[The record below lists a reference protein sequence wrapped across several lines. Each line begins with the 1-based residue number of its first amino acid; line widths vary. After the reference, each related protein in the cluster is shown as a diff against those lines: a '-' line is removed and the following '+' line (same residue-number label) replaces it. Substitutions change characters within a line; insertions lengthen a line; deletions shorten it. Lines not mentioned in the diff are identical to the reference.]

1 MMFMTPEELFE
12 PTVMFFGLTNSS
24 ATFQMMINEI
34 LWDLINTGKIVS
46 FINNIIVG
54 MEEEKEHD
62 EVVEEVVKKLAENY
76 LYVKS
81 EKYKWK
87 VREVEF
93 LRVMI
98 GPEEIKMEKEK
109 VKEVLDWLTLKR
121 VKVIQKFSELANY

>member
-1 MMFMTPEELFE
+1 MTPEELFE

-87 VREVEF
+87 VREVGF

-121 VKVIQKFSELANY
+121 VKVIQKFLELANYY

>member
-1 MMFMTPEELFE
+1 
-12 PTVMFFGLTNSS
+12 
-24 ATFQMMINEI
+24 
-34 LWDLINTGKIVS
+34 
-46 FINNIIVG
+46 
-54 MEEEKEHD
+54 MEKEKEHN

-87 VREVEF
+87 VREVGF

-109 VKEVLDWLTLKR
+109 VKEVLDWLTLKK
-121 VKVIQKFSELANY
+121 VKVIQKFLELANYY